1 MTEITRVPLQPIAR
15 GSLTK
20 LWLGVLAVV
29 LAAGGIAWA
38 ALPVAVS
45 VKTLIPGTGAS
56 PTLEDVALIKY
67 KGTLPDGKVFDQQ
80 ERAAFPLQGVVPG
93 FTKALLQ
100 MQKGGKYVVQIPSAL
115 AYGDKQA
122 GPIPPNT
129 DLTFEIELIDFRN
142 RAEIEQQQA
151 AMQQMQAQARQHGG
165 RGAPPPGA
173 EGPMPQGQGMPE
185 GVMPEGQMPTQ

>member
-1 MTEITRVPLQPIAR
+1 M
-15 GSLTK
+15 
-20 LWLGVLAVV
+20 
-29 LAAGGIAWA
+29 
-38 ALPVAVS
+38 
-45 VKTLIPGTGAS
+45 
-56 PTLEDVALIKY
+56 
-67 KGTLPDGKVFDQQ
+67 FDEQ

-100 MQKGGKYVVQIPSAL
+100 MQKGGKYKVLIPSSL

-151 AMQQMQAQARQHGG
+151 MMQQLQQQEHGG
-165 RGAPPPGA
+165 RGAPQPGA
-173 EGPMPQGQGMPE
+173 EGQMLGGAMPGGPMSEGAMPESAMPQGAGPAQ
-185 GVMPEGQMPTQ
+185 